1 MVLCIFFLHQTVK
14 LHGYRISKSINLTL
28 LLMYVQVVIVYFFY
42 ALENQRKCIFFLHI
56 LVFSLAVFEDV
67 RLTLAELYYQNLVY
81 RQILC

>member
-1 MVLCIFFLHQTVK
+1 
-14 LHGYRISKSINLTL
+14 
-28 LLMYVQVVIVYFFY
+28 MYVQVVIVYFFY